1 MNCLIRAAWSELLP
15 PRLLVRLLVRLL
27 RLLGP
32 NPVGLLDPP
41 PVLTLALGNKA
52 DTACWIADEFVFSKV
67 TIRTVRLAS
76 LAALSSV
83 KTKAS
88 TCLNRASLADTTRA
102 LVRLS
107 TPIVIFTPPLLLPP
121 RELLP
126 RLLPPPPP
134 PINIANGLAPCE
146 LPRPLERLL
155 EVSSSL

>member
-83 KTKAS
+83 ETKAS

-126 RLLPPPPP
+126 RLPPPPP